1 MLHKDMEELGGKVL
15 RGGVI
20 RRLEDVRIFQME
32 VNLKEFIIPGIYV
45 TGNFILQDV
54 ERRSVNER

>member
-32 VNLKEFIIPGIYV
+32 VNLKRVYNTWDICDWKFYSPGCR
-45 TGNFILQDV
+45 
-54 ERRSVNER
+54 EEECK